1 VVWVRVPYLQACIR
15 VSLHAQELV
24 SSELTEVYGKVAMSV
39 EVSALAASMNLA
51 VVLRL
56 RDGIVVGQKTVRA
69 YIVVALSVAAVVAA
83 VSAADSKL
91 E

>member
-1 VVWVRVPYLQACIR
+1 
-15 VSLHAQELV
+15 
-24 SSELTEVYGKVAMSV
+24 
-39 EVSALAASMNLA
+39 LAASMNLA

-83 VSAADSKL
+83 VSGADSKL
-91 E
+91 K